1 MNCGALLIR
10 CVGQILGQR
19 THTGRQAQ
27 EKQREREWE
36 SESVSRWE
44 RELHWNFP
52 CNTPK
57 HREYNK
63 SDKQITRHKA
73 AQSTSMLQ
81 VVFTICWISSARLS
95 TADRADF
102 LYFCKLP
109 QIFER
114 CLIGNIESSEKQL
127 LIKKASLNFLPLLA
141 YCQPSTPV
149 LYLPLSLSLF
159 VWVCVLWATVRHRH
173 WPHSLTS
180 CLCNPLGSRL
190 NARHFVCLLCAMIAE
205 SPLEK
210 VLWLRTGFDLT
221 IPAQWLVLA
230 LLARVSASSGIC
242 ANRGKT
248 KITYCAHVHFS
259 LRAACPLHHSL
270 PLFLCQSGLASHAMQ
285 FFPGNK
291 MNCPTGSGVCCAAAA
306 QVLWYFGNYWLR
318 LSGCGWQCRMLNAH
332 YLLLFQWYFESA
344 TAERAEPSRVQ
355 QPNRT
360 YIAIDECNLPL
371 TMPCSGSY
379 NKC

>member
-1 MNCGALLIR
+1 MLRPRSMNCGALLIR

-57 HREYNK
+57 HREYKK

-109 QIFER
+109 PIFER

-127 LIKKASLNFLPLLA
+127 LIKSASLNFLPLLA

-149 LYLPLSLSLF
+149 RYLSLF
-159 VWVCVLWATVRHRH
+159 
-173 WPHSLTS
+173 
-180 CLCNPLGSRL
+180 
-190 NARHFVCLLCAMIAE
+190 F
-205 SPLEK
+205 
-210 VLWLRTGFDLT
+210 
-221 IPAQWLVLA
+221 
-230 LLARVSASSGIC
+230 
-242 ANRGKT
+242 
-248 KITYCAHVHFS
+248 
-259 LRAACPLHHSL
+259 HSL
-270 PLFLCQSGLASHAMQ
+270 PVRVCALGHCQAQTLAA
-285 FFPGNK
+285 
-291 MNCPTGSGVCCAAAA
+291 
-306 QVLWYFGNYWLR
+306 
-318 LSGCGWQCRMLNAH
+318 
-332 YLLLFQWYFESA
+332 
-344 TAERAEPSRVQ
+344 
-355 QPNRT
+355 
-360 YIAIDECNLPL
+360 
-371 TMPCSGSY
+371 
-379 NKC
+379 